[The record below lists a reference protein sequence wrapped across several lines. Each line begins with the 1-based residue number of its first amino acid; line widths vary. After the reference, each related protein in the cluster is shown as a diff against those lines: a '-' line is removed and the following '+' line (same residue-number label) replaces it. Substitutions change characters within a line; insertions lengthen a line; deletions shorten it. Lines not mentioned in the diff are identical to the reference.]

1 MFSNTIKSC
10 HFYQNGL
17 VCVWKMDQRGRLQQS
32 PMFQDEVGSHVVEMA
47 FKVTMG
53 ADMAV

>member
-32 PMFQDEVGSHVVEMA
+32 PMFQDEVGSHVVEMV